1 MPRRE
6 AAIGWSFLA
15 PAALHWL
22 VFALLPMGY
31 ALWLSFFKFQ
41 LYRPEREWVF
51 LGNFSDALAEP
62 AFQNALWNSL
72 RFALMSVPAGMA
84 VALVVA
90 ILVTQKLP
98 GMSLFRT
105 AFYVPAISSGVAI
118 SMLWIYVYLPE
129 VGLINA
135 ILAVFKI
142 PGVDFLRRPEWA
154 MPALAFMSIWVGL
167 GPRMVI
173 FAAGL
178 LGVPAP
184 LYEAASLDGASR
196 WRQFWNITLP
206 QIAPTTLFV
215 LVTSTISALQ
225 TFTPVYLMTKGD
237 PEGTTDVIGYHLY
250 SEAWVSFNTGLAS
263 AKSFLLL
270 LVIVV
275 ISAVQFRGM
284 KEQMAG
290 VGE

>member
-1 MPRRE
+1 MRRRE

-84 VALVVA
+84 VALFVA